1 MKDKTI
7 ILTLV
12 LANLLE
18 ANSAGQPGEVWSEAD
33 QKIIKDKLEYIM
45 DNPTIVKYQYMKIHR
60 KKYPNDK
67 DYKAI
72 PPTASKVSFNGFFNL
87 GGDKKVTWGEQCKD
101 NTIKKLSVT
110 KCVHFV

>member
-45 DNPTIVKYQYMKIHR
+45 DNPTNVKHQYMSIHR

-67 DYKAI
+67 DYKTI
-72 PPTASKVSFNGFFNL
+72 EPTASKVSFNGFF
-87 GGDKKVTWGEQCKD
+87 
-101 NTIKKLSVT
+101 
-110 KCVHFV
+110 